1 MIEQEFD
8 TQLVAKTIEEHFP
21 DIPFAYLFGSAQ
33 NGVVKPGSD
42 IDVAVYYKGADPFAR
57 FKVEE
62 QIAQAIGRRLQVD
75 IVMLHNANPIL
86 AFEALKGKLLF
97 VREECMDEYADFY
110 TSTCRRYEDKMY
122 WMKTELIY
130 RGYEVQWDC

>member
-1 MIEQEFD
+1 MSEQKFD
-8 TQLVAKTIEEHFP
+8 IQLIAKTIEAHFP

-42 IDVAVYYKGADPFAR
+42 IDIAVYYKGADFHDR
-57 FKVEE
+57 VMVETEVEKVVGRNI
-62 QIAQAIGRRLQVD
+62 QID
-75 IVMLHNANPIL
+75 IVMLHNADPIL

-97 VREECMDEYADFY
+97 VRDECMNEYADFY
-110 TSTCRRYEDKMY
+110 VRTWRDYEDKIY

-130 RGYEVQWDC
+130 RGYEVQWDY

>member
-1 MIEQEFD
+1 MSEQKFD
-8 TQLVAKTIEEHFP
+8 IHFITKAIEEHFP

-57 FKVEE
+57 FNVEE

-75 IVMLHNANPIL
+75 IVMLRNANPVL

-110 TSTCRRYEDKMY
+110 TRTWRDYEEEIY

>member
-1 MIEQEFD
+1 MSEQKFD
-8 TQLVAKTIEEHFP
+8 VHLITQAIEEYFP

-42 IDVAVYYKGADPFAR
+42 IDVAVYYKGTDPFAR
-57 FKVEE
+57 FNVEE
-62 QIAQAIGRRLQVD
+62 QIALAIGRRLQVD
-75 IVMLHNANPIL
+75 IVMLRNANPVL

-110 TSTCRRYEDKMY
+110 TRTWRDYEEEIY